1 MRIDHL
7 ERVLGDFV
15 VLWILYLGIKDRE
28 RERKKY
34 CLECRLVSR

>member
-15 VLWILYLGIKDRE
+15 VLWILYLGIKDR
-28 RERKKY
+28 KKEV
-34 CLECRLVSR
+34 LLGV